1 MEGSTFRQSR
11 ILSVQQGFERSR
23 LEHALLASAYEQV
36 VPGIRC
42 RRPARQPDTHQE
54 LRTFCDPQQPVAK
67 GA

>member
-1 MEGSTFRQSR
+1 MEGSTFRQPR
-11 ILSVQQGFERSR
+11 ILRVQQGFERSR

-42 RRPARQPDTHQE
+42 RRPARQGDTHQE
-54 LRTFCDPQQPVAK
+54 LRTFCDPQQTVSR